1 MIMKKLLII
10 ALTIFTGC
18 AYLQAGGEKVVDSSG
33 KQPKWV
39 YKTEKEYIIV
49 SAQAST
55 IEDAKD
61 KAMKHVKK
69 QILESIA
76 DNVRSTS
83 KLSTQEQGINSN
95 YNILETYESEIE
107 SEGALVPF
115 LSEVSIANV
124 EDSYW
129 EKVKQDKNTYYY
141 RYHIKYPFTKFDLM
155 RMSDDFLTREK
166 ELDDKIAAFAADDF
180 TSYSSIE
187 EMTAQLQQLRV
198 FKASL
203 MERDVRRNTCANIEK
218 AYANNLKSITLR
230 LISVNRQELVYAPY
244 YGEKQLTTSLQ
255 PKLASNCL
263 GNLQFRPQAGQC
275 VVTYDYATACYE
287 DEENYLEVTLTLLGN
302 KIKNKFIVK

>member
-1 MIMKKLLII
+1 MKKLLII
-10 ALTIFTGC
+10 ALTVLTGC
-18 AYLQAGGEKVVDSSG
+18 AYLQAGGEKVVESSG
-33 KQPKWV
+33 RQPKWV
-39 YKTEKEYIIV
+39 FGTEKEYIIV

-61 KAMKHVKK
+61 KAMKQVKK

-83 KLSTQEQGINSN
+83 SLNTQELGVNGK
-95 YNILETYESEIE
+95 YNIVETYESAIE

-115 LSEVSIANV
+115 LSEVSITKV

-129 EKVKQDKNTYYY
+129 EKVKKDKNSYYY
-141 RYHIKYPFTKFDLM
+141 RYHLKYPFTQFDLM

-180 TSYSSIE
+180 TSYSTIE
-187 EMTAQLQQLRV
+187 EMTNQLQQLRV
-198 FKASL
+198 FKAGL
-203 MERDVRRNTCANIEK
+203 MERDPRRGTCANVEK
-218 AYANNLKSITLR
+218 AYINNLKSITLR
-230 LISVNRQELVYAPY
+230 LVSVNRQELVYAPY
-244 YGEKQLTTSLQ
+244 YGEKQISTSLQ

-263 GNLQFRPQAGQC
+263 GNMQYVPRGGQC
-275 VVTYDYATACYE
+275 VVTYDYASACYP

-302 KIKNKFIVK
+302 KIKNRFIVK